1 MDKEFMLL
9 SNDERLAE
17 CDLEELVGGK
27 KHLAATIK
35 IEICWVEKTDSTS
48 TSKTTTC

>member
-27 KHLAATIK
+27 NRLDLHF
-35 IEICWVEKTDSTS
+35 
-48 TSKTTTC
+48 